1 LEGNI
6 GAGKTTLAKA
16 LAEDLDGRL
25 LLESFENNPFLE
37 LFYREKERYAFQV
50 EMFFLAE
57 RYHQL
62 SKNLLGDI
70 FQQHTI
76 SDYLFAKSAI
86 FSGVNL
92 NGSEHELFLNLFR
105 IMDRFMPRPDIL
117 IYLHLPLDKVQ
128 AQIKERGREYE
139 QSIPVSYLEEIESAY
154 FRYLKEESRF
164 PIVILEEENMDE
176 RNINVTLSVVK
187 RLLQEEWP
195 NGITHYTAKTEN

>member
-1 LEGNI
+1 MEGNI

>member
-1 LEGNI
+1 VEGNI